1 MYPGDGRAEGSQ
13 GCTAVDESRDPGS
26 REVPGARHGVH
37 PCCPV
42 LGKKAEC
49 TPEGRRH
56 LTSCHQEGHGRVG
69 SREGRG
75 PQQGRQ
81 KARGTRYAQSRGQTP
96 SSRADSSTLT
106 DGTEVSKPV
115 LTLLG
120 VDKVIPALLGSCPL
134 QHCFKQAWGEGAA

>member
-1 MYPGDGRAEGSQ
+1 MEDGGWVGIWPEPSALQSVTHVQTLCHGVRPRLCMYPGNGRAEDSQ
-13 GCTAVDESRDPGS
+13 GCTAVNESRDPGS
-26 REVPGARHGVH
+26 REVLGARHGAH

-75 PQQGRQ
+75 PQRGRQ
-81 KARGTRYAQSRGQTP
+81 EARGTR
-96 SSRADSSTLT
+96 
-106 DGTEVSKPV
+106 
-115 LTLLG
+115 
-120 VDKVIPALLGSCPL
+120 
-134 QHCFKQAWGEGAA
+134 